1 MATTII
7 VVGDDSVNV
16 REETKE
22 TRSKPVTSRPKKR
35 KKSRYQAAYGRNF
48 KQLKKKHPR
57 WSFKTLATKAHAETR
72 KQIGGTKKGMVRKT
86 ARRAY
91 RK

>member
-35 KKSRYQAAYGRNF
+35 KKSRYQAAYARNF
-48 KQLKKKHPR
+48 KALKAKHPR
-57 WSFKTLATKAHAETR
+57 WTFKTLATKAHAMTR
-72 KQIGGTKKGMVRKT
+72 RDIGGTKKGMRRKT

-91 RK
+91 K